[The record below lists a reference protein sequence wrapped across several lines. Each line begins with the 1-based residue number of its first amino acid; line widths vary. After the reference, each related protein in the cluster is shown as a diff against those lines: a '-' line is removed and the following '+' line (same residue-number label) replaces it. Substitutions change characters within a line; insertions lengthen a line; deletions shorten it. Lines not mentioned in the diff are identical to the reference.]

1 MCDWCGNCDTPCGV
15 LVGQRNS
22 RYRWI
27 VRPKTPSHQ
36 GVPLSVQSVICPA
49 EPGRQGPFAPGHLG
63 ELTQIV
69 SPDLVDAALEN
80 TGCVQR
86 RVRVLP
92 SRVVVYLLLAATLFA
107 EIGYRQVWARLVAGL
122 DPATVATP
130 GSSALSQALRRVG
143 VAPLRELFTLLR
155 GPAIGAARWHGL
167 LVCAIDGTSMFVP
180 NSDANAATFGRQ
192 TGRVGAESGYPMLRL
207 LTIVACGT
215 RTVIDAVFG
224 SYHVGETTYAP
235 TLLRC
240 LKPGMLLLAD
250 RNFAV
255 TALVEQIDAAKAHLL
270 IRCKDTRKLPPIK
283 HLPDRTW
290 LARMGTATVR
300 VIDAHISVRLNDE
313 TTRSGHYRLVTT
325 LLDEKHYPAQELV
338 RLYHHRWEIETSY
351 LELKSTILGGRVL
364 RATTPAGITQE
375 VYALLITYQALRTA
389 ISDTSLAHPTTSPDR
404 LSFTVALH
412 AARDQVI
419 HAATAITTTTVDLI
433 GRIGAAVLNQPL
445 PTRRSRSSPRVVKR
459 AISKHRAKGTIDR
472 TNYTTAITIEILD
485 G

>member
-1 MCDWCGNCDTPCGV
+1 MDC
-15 LVGQRNS
+15 
-22 RYRWI
+22 
-27 VRPKTPSHQ
+27 PSKDIRHQ
-36 GVPLSVQSVICPA
+36 GVPLSVQSVICPDP
-49 EPGRQGPFAPGHLG
+49 PGCEGRFAPGHLG

-69 SPDLVDAALEN
+69 SSDLVDAALK
-80 TGCVQR
+80 TTRAVQH

-92 SRVVVYLLLAATLFA
+92 SRVVVYLLLAGALFA
-107 EIGYRQVWARLVAGL
+107 EVGYRQVWARLVAGL
-122 DPATVATP
+122 DPATVAAP

-155 GPAIGAARWHGL
+155 GPAAGAARWRDL

-180 NSDANAATFGRQ
+180 NSDANAVAFGRQ
-192 TGRVGAESGYPMLRL
+192 TGRPEAESGYPMLRL
-207 LTIVACGT
+207 LTVVACGT

-224 SYHVGETTYAP
+224 AYRVGETTYAP
-235 TLLRC
+235 QLLGC

-255 TALVEQIDAAKAHLL
+255 TALVEQIAAAHADLL
-270 IRCKDTRKLPPIK
+270 IRCKDTRVLPPIK

-290 LARMGTATVR
+290 LARMGAVTVR
-300 VIDAHISVRLNDE
+300 VIDARISVALNGGA
-313 TTRSGHYRLVTT
+313 TRAGHYRLVTT
-325 LLDEKHYPAQELV
+325 LIDEKRYPADELV
-338 RLYHHRWEIETSY
+338 RLYHQRWEIETSY
-351 LELKSTILGGRVL
+351 LELKSTILGRRVL
-364 RATTPAGITQE
+364 RATTPVGITQE

-389 ISDTSLAHPTTSPDR
+389 IADTSLAHPTISPDR

-419 HAATAITTTTVDLI
+419 HAAAAITASTVDLI

-445 PTRRSRSSPRVVKR
+445 PARRSRSSPRVVKR

-472 TNYTTAITIEILD
+472 TNYTTAITIEIRD